1 MGERSY
7 PRDTRDEH
15 QASTSSTSARHDSS
29 HVLPPL
35 FPRPGGAML
44 AANQVAQLAL
54 RGGPSSSAAASLASA
69 SAGRRKRAS
78 RPKVRSGCLTCKT
91 RRVKCDERKPTCA
104 RCEKADVECDG
115 YIKEAV
121 DPRRAAEQEHLI
133 LAAQKA
139 SRRHLLPRPDGTASS
154 RGAPAPGPAQP
165 PPPPPPLPA
174 LLSSNPTY
182 IRVDQSDVPYFDL
195 FRYQLIK
202 DLGGSCQ
209 ADFWS
214 RIVLNESSRDP
225 CIRESI
231 LAIGALS
238 QTIFFDAESSKRFG
252 GLPPSA
258 LRPWGTPRSYS
269 TGFLNRHHKAA
280 LLHHV
285 KAVSIYRQRIQG
297 SSADDTSPRS
307 IIIMTLLLI
316 AFEFIQG
323 NMKNVDSLM
332 GTGMR
337 LLENKI
343 TLMHGGLRPGDEL
356 VDAGAGHLSPRLR
369 SSGGRPD
376 DEMEDIEHLLPCLC
390 LMAGFTHFFSS
401 HRNSVLLMNSSPK
414 LQLPRPGVTA
424 MAKLQALWGQFFT
437 RAVVHVM
444 RTMHDQLNYNPMD
457 HAKAAR
463 ERETFVEYIGL
474 WDGVLEAYRG
484 DPALGADARRTL
496 DSIQIQRLL
505 IHIVVSCSLDRGE
518 MMYDLFEAEFR
529 ELLDRVVR
537 YLRDPGPVPRV
548 SFTFS
553 EGLTSPLA
561 MIVSKCRNHELRMRA
576 IHVLNNL
583 SWRESA
589 WDGQALVVGKSGVV
603 LLEERGMGVDGFV
616 PPEARWI
623 WMSGKWDIEKRELV
637 ATYFRLTPNEDGTP
651 FTAQLVL
658 DMDNLVYSCDMIGCL
673 GRHNPFESYEQPI

>member
-1 MGERSY
+1 MSDRSY
-7 PRDTRDEH
+7 SRDTQDEH
-15 QASTSSTSARHDSS
+15 QASTSTPGRHDGRVLPLLPRHGFTSAS
-29 HVLPPL
+29 
-35 FPRPGGAML
+35 
-44 AANQVAQLAL
+44 NQVAQLAP
-54 RGGPSSSAAASLASA
+54 RGGPSSAGSLAA
-69 SAGRRKRAS
+69 RRKRAS
-78 RPKVRSGCLTCKT
+78 KPKVRSGCLTCKI

-121 DPRRAAEQEHLI
+121 DPKRTAEQEHLI

-139 SRRHLLPRPDGTASS
+139 SSRHLLPRPDGAAS
-154 RGAPAPGPAQP
+154 RGRPAPAPA
-165 PPPPPPLPA
+165 A
-174 LLSSNPTY
+174 LLSSNPPF
-182 IRVDQSDVPYFDL
+182 IRVDQSDVPYYDL

-214 RIVLNESSRDP
+214 RIVLNESTRDP

-231 LAIGALS
+231 LAIGAIS

-297 SSADDTSPRS
+297 SSADTSPRS

-343 TLMHGGLRPGDEL
+343 TLMHGLQPGDEL
-356 VDAGAGHLSPRLR
+356 VDGGAGYPSPRLR
-369 SSGGRPD
+369 SGAPD

-390 LMAGFTHFFSS
+390 LMAGFTHFFNS

-414 LQLPRPGVTA
+414 LQLPRPGVTVI
-424 MAKLQALWGQFFT
+424 AKLQALWGQFFT

-444 RTMHDQLNYNPMD
+444 RTVHDQLNYNSMD
-457 HAKAAR
+457 LVKAAQ
-463 ERETFVEYIGL
+463 EQEKFVEYIGM
-474 WDGVLEAYRG
+474 WNGVLEAYLG
-484 DPALGADARRTL
+484 DPALDADARRTL
-496 DSIQIQRLL
+496 DSIQIHRLL
-505 IHIVVSCSLDRGE
+505 IHIVISCSLDRSE
-518 MMYDLFEAEFR
+518 MAYDAFEDEFR
-529 ELLDRVVR
+529 ELLGRVVR
-537 YLRDPGPVPRV
+537 YLRDPGPIPKV

-561 MIVSKCRNHELRMRA
+561 MIIAKCRNHELRMRG

-603 LLEERGMGVDGFV
+603 LLEERGMDASGFI
-616 PPEARWI
+616 PAEARWI

-658 DMDNLVYSCDMIGCL
+658 DMDNLVYSCDLIGCP
-673 GRHNPFESYEQPI
+673 GRHNPFESYEV